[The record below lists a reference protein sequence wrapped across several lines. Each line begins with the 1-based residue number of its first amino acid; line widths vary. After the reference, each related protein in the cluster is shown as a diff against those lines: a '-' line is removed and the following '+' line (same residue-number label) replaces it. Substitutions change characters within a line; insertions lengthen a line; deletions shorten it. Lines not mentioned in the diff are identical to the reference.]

1 MSWQDVVFVME
12 LVILIGIY
20 LDDHEMK
27 RLTKK
32 SLEVSREGLEVQ
44 KQYLVFRRRW
54 YEQRDKKKEEKN
66 VQVSEQKQT
75 NGTIL
80 GADKNNL

>member
-1 MSWQDVVFVME
+1 MSWQDIVLVME

-20 LDDHEMK
+20 LDDHEMR

-44 KQYLVFRRRW
+44 KQYLGLRRKWFETRL
-54 YEQRDKKKEEKN
+54 KKKDEKA
-66 VQVSEQKQT
+66 
-75 NGTIL
+75 G
-80 GADKNNL
+80 NNPGDNQNPV